1 MPSSYRKQK
10 PRQNWAVRRSTR
22 EVYVKVYVGGIC
34 ERLDQGEPSNPNT
47 LVWQPEEERGK
58 ETGLGRKSLR
68 W

>member
-22 EVYVKVYVGGIC
+22 EVYVKVK
-34 ERLDQGEPSNPNT
+34 RLDQGEPSDPDT